1 VVGTVV
7 TTGQD
12 LALEPIAFLKGPAS
26 SEPIRFADEDLGCL
40 DAGDLAVVYFLR
52 LKEPPD
58 MRLTKAYL
66 LRDPQTE
73 TGGKVPAS
81 ELDVVQKIRALTGQY
96 AVPAA
101 SEDDGAGIDW
111 SHTIVPM
118 GVVLLI
124 VFGIGLVLMRVW
136 HRIDPT

>member
-1 VVGTVV
+1 
-7 TTGQD
+7 
-12 LALEPIAFLKGPAS
+12 
-26 SEPIRFADEDLGCL
+26 
-40 DAGDLAVVYFLR
+40 
-52 LKEPPD
+52 

>member
-1 VVGTVV
+1 M

-26 SEPIRFADEDLGCL
+26 SEPIRFADGDLGCL

-58 MRLTKAYL
+58 TRLTKAYL
-66 LRDPQTE
+66 LRDAETDTDSQTA
-73 TGGKVPAS
+73 PS
-81 ELDVVQKIRALTGQY
+81 ELEVVQEIRALTGQY

-101 SEDDGAGIDW
+101 TQDDGAGIDW